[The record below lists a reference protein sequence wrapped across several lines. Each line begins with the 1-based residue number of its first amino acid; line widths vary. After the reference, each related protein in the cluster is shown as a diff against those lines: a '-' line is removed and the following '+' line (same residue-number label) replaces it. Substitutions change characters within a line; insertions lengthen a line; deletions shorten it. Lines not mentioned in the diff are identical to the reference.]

1 MSGPLGIQVLET
13 ALDTALNTAI
23 TASPQEFTPDA

>member
-13 ALDTALNTAI
+13 ALDTALDTAI